1 MTKLTQ
7 QHHHLHLGSGA
18 LATGKFE
25 RSRLLLVRRGH
36 VWITQE
42 GRPEDFWL
50 SAGDALIVQP
60 GKMLVIEAAI
70 ASEIYLEHRAGLTVM
85 LWLKTRCLAMRSM
98 LQRRLGKL
106 GRFARFGM
114 TPRQGGY

>member
-1 MTKLTQ
+1 MTRLTQ

-60 GKMLVIEAAI
+60 GKMVVIEAAI
-70 ASEIYLEHRAGLTVM
+70 ASEIYLEHRAELTLP
-85 LWLKTRCLAMRSM
+85 LWLKTRCLAMRSAW
-98 LQRRLGKL
+98 QRRFGKP
-106 GRFARFGM
+106 GRFARTGLA
-114 TPRQGGY
+114 PRRGGY

>member
-60 GKMLVIEAAI
+60 GRMVVIEAAI
-70 ASEIYLEHRAGLTVM
+70 ASEIYLEHRSERTWLG
-85 LWLKTRCLAMRSM
+85 WLKTGCLAMRSL
-98 LQRRLGKL
+98 LQRRLGKI
-106 GRFARFGM
+106 ARAGLAS
-114 TPRQGGY
+114 RQGGY

>member
-7 QHHHLHLGSGA
+7 QHHHLHLGSGT

-42 GRPEDFWL
+42 GRTEDFWL
-50 SAGDALIVQP
+50 SAGDALILQP
-60 GKMLVIEAAI
+60 GKMVVIEAAI
-70 ASEIYLEHRAGLTVM
+70 ASEIYLEHRSELTLQ
-85 LWLKTRCLAMRSM
+85 LWLKTRCLAMRAVI
-98 LQRRLGKL
+98 RKRL
-106 GRFARFGM
+106 GRFVRFGQ
-114 TPRQGGY
+114 TARQGGY

>member
-7 QHHHLHLGSGA
+7 QHHHLHLGSGT

-42 GRPEDFWL
+42 GRTEDFWL
-50 SAGDALIVQP
+50 SAGDALILQP
-60 GKMLVIEAAI
+60 GKMVVIEAAI
-70 ASEIYLEHRAGLTVM
+70 ASEIYLEHRSELTLP

-98 LQRRLGKL
+98 LQRRF
-106 GRFARFGM
+106 GRPGRVVRFGM